1 MWNKNLEARFILSS
15 QRKKR
20 NLAPDSIKGIVKDVI
35 IVAACLAVI
44 WIGLTAYFGAQ
55 NPFYVVSSG
64 SMYPELAMY
73 DIIVISGPAAMF
85 DAKKFEDVK
94 IGDII
99 VFDRPKDH
107 DKVIVH
113 RVVAVVDD
121 DPLTLRTK
129 GDNNQNS
136 MVGTDYPI
144 TEEEYKGT
152 VVRIGDIFGTG
163 QTHVIPQ
170 VGYITKILQPPINYI
185 IIAVIIG
192 IMIIRQIYKKDKKKL
207 SEINDSNE
215 SQPNERMDQ
224 LSNDAEYVEP
234 RDFTTQEKKPM
245 KKLDAENTKSEGIPE
260 FFLDKEEEYE
270 EKK

>member
-1 MWNKNLEARFILSS
+1 M
-15 QRKKR
+15 
-20 NLAPDSIKGIVKDVI
+20 KGIIKDIV
-35 IVAACLAVI
+35 IVAACVAVI

-73 DIIVISGPAAMF
+73 DIIVISGHVSF
-85 DAKKFEDVK
+85 DDVK

-107 DKVIVH
+107 DRVIVH

-121 DPLTLRTK
+121 DPKTLRTQ

-136 MVGTDYPI
+136 IVGTDYPI
-144 TEEEYKGT
+144 TKEEYIGK
-152 VVRIGDIFGTG
+152 VV
-163 QTHVIPQ
+163 HVVPQ
-170 VGYITKILQPPINYI
+170 VGFITKILQPPINYI

-192 IMIIRQIYKKDKKKL
+192 IMIIRQISKNKKKAL
-207 SEINDSNE
+207 TEPDLDDYNE
-215 SQPNERMDQ
+215 SQPAEKIDPPE
-224 LSNDAEYVEP
+224 DAEYVEP
-234 RDFTTQEKKPM
+234 KDFTTQESKSTENSDQEKKAGDM
-245 KKLDAENTKSEGIPE
+245 PE
-260 FFLDKEEEYE
+260 FFSDKEKEFE

>member
-1 MWNKNLEARFILSS
+1 M
-15 QRKKR
+15 
-20 NLAPDSIKGIVKDVI
+20 KGIIKDII
-35 IVAACLAVI
+35 IVVACVAVI

-73 DIIVISGPAAMF
+73 DIIVISGHILF
-85 DAKKFEDVK
+85 DDVK

-107 DKVIVH
+107 DRVIVH

-121 DPLTLRTK
+121 DPRTLRTK

-136 MVGTDYPI
+136 IVGTDYPI
-144 TEEEYKGT
+144 TSEEYIGK
-152 VVRIGDIFGTG
+152 VVY
-163 QTHVIPQ
+163 VVPQ
-170 VGYITKILQPPINYI
+170 VGFITKILQPPINYI

-192 IMIIRQIYKKDKKKL
+192 IMIIRQISKNKKKAL
-207 SEINDSNE
+207 AESVEKHSVLDDYSE
-215 SQPNERMDQ
+215 SQPAEIVEPSEDT
-224 LSNDAEYVEP
+224 EYVEP
-234 RDFTTQEKKPM
+234 KDFTTQESKSTENSDQEKK
-245 KKLDAENTKSEGIPE
+245 AEDIPE
-260 FFLDKEEEYE
+260 FFSDKEKEFE

>member
-1 MWNKNLEARFILSS
+1 MSS
-15 QRKKR
+15 IR
-20 NLAPDSIKGIVKDVI
+20 GIVKDII
-35 IVAACLAVI
+35 IVATCVAVV

-64 SMYPELAMY
+64 SMYPELAMH
-73 DIIVISGPAAMF
+73 DIIVISGHAP
-85 DAKKFEDVK
+85 FEDVR

-113 RVVAVVDD
+113 RVVAYVDD

-136 MVGTDYPI
+136 IVGTDYPI

-152 VVRIGDIFGTG
+152 VI
-163 QTHVIPQ
+163 HVIPQ

-185 IIAVIIG
+185 IIVVIIG
-192 IMIIRQIYKKDKKKL
+192 IMIIRQIAKNKKVSTEQMKTE
-207 SEINDSNE
+207 SEIKDYDE
-215 SQPNERMDQ
+215 SQPNEKMDGD
-224 LSNDAEYVEP
+224 LSWLDNYKNASK
-234 RDFTTQEKKPM
+234 DFTTQEKKSTEKPE
-245 KKLDAENTKSEGIPE
+245 ENTKSEGIPE
-260 FFLDKEEEYE
+260 FFLDREKESE

>member
-1 MWNKNLEARFILSS
+1 MSS
-15 QRKKR
+15 IR
-20 NLAPDSIKGIVKDVI
+20 GIVKDII
-35 IVAACLAVI
+35 IVATCVAVI

-64 SMYPELAMY
+64 SMYPELAMH
-73 DIIVISGPAAMF
+73 DIIVISGHAL
-85 DAKKFEDVK
+85 FEDVK

-99 VFDRPKDH
+99 VFDRPIDH

-136 MVGTDYPI
+136 IVGTDYPI

-152 VVRIGDIFGTG
+152 VI
-163 QTHVIPQ
+163 HVIPQ

-192 IMIIRQIYKKDKKKL
+192 IMIIRQISKNKKVLTEQMKTEPEKIEADLSWLDNYKNASK
-207 SEINDSNE
+207 
-215 SQPNERMDQ
+215 
-224 LSNDAEYVEP
+224 
-234 RDFTTQEKKPM
+234 DFTTQEKKSTEKPE
-245 KKLDAENTKSEGIPE
+245 ENTKSEGIPE
-260 FFLDKEEEYE
+260 FFLDREKESE

>member
-1 MWNKNLEARFILSS
+1 MSS
-15 QRKKR
+15 IR
-20 NLAPDSIKGIVKDVI
+20 GIVKDII
-35 IVAACLAVI
+35 IVATCVAVI

-73 DIIVISGPAAMF
+73 DIIVISGHAL
-85 DAKKFEDVK
+85 FEDVK

-136 MVGTDYPI
+136 IVGTDYPI
-144 TEEEYKGT
+144 TEEEYIGT
-152 VVRIGDIFGTG
+152 VVY
-163 QTHVIPQ
+163 VIPQ

-185 IIAVIIG
+185 IIVVIIG
-192 IMIIRQIYKKDKKKL
+192 IMIIRQITKSKKKAL
-207 SEINDSNE
+207 LEKVKAESEIKDFNE
-215 SQPNERMDQ
+215 SQPNGKIDQ
-224 LSNDAEYVEP
+224 LPMDAEYIESK
-234 RDFTTQEKKPM
+234 DFTTQEKKPTD
-245 KKLDAENTKSEGIPE
+245 KLDEENTKSEGIPE
-260 FFLDKEEEYE
+260 FFLDKEKESE

>member
-1 MWNKNLEARFILSS
+1 MSS
-15 QRKKR
+15 IR
-20 NLAPDSIKGIVKDVI
+20 GIVKDII
-35 IVAACLAVI
+35 IVATCVAVI

-64 SMYPELAMY
+64 SMYPNLLEY
-73 DIIVISGPAAMF
+73 DIIVISGHVL
-85 DAKKFEDVK
+85 FEDVK

-121 DPLTLRTK
+121 EPLTLRTR

-136 MVGTDYPI
+136 IVGTDYPI
-144 TEEEYKGT
+144 TEEEYRGT
-152 VVRIGDIFGTG
+152 VIEIGDIFGTG
-163 QTHVIPQ
+163 QTYVIPQ

-185 IIAVIIG
+185 IIVVIIG
-192 IMIIRQIYKKDKKKL
+192 IMIIRQIAKNKKASTEQMKTE
-207 SEINDSNE
+207 SEIKDFDE
-215 SQPNERMDQ
+215 PQPNEKMDGD
-224 LSNDAEYVEP
+224 LSWLDNYKNASK
-234 RDFTTQEKKPM
+234 DFTTQEKKSTEKPE
-245 KKLDAENTKSEGIPE
+245 ENTKSEGIPE
-260 FFLDKEEEYE
+260 FFLDREKESE